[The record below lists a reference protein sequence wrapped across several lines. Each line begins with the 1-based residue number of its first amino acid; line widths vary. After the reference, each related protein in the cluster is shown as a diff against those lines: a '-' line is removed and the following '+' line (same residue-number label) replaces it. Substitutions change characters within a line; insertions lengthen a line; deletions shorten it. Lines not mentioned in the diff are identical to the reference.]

1 MNKKEILDILYS
13 ERNRLMSMYTR
24 PGWTTWALVGAI
36 ASLLW
41 LFLDSYVEE
50 SFAWKHSIAI
60 FYSIFNTYISVVC
73 LITAF
78 KNNHLPVW
86 TKGEPLLRLGI
97 VCAFMIYLAQCVM
110 FINYKPLFAQ
120 IGILYYSTIV
130 FNVLLLLLLV
140 LVFIMSFIP
149 SLRTQ
154 KNNRVAGCVMA
165 ILFLLFVLEWGMV
178 VLRDINQID
187 ICNLK
192 AGLIMSAI
200 GILAGCFN
208 ISTPNKLNK
217 LDNLINKVLYEEGE
231 IDEKKIMSELETC
244 MIGLKYSDFLMN
256 DNYDYISKW
265 TRYLYWNLCVLNE
278 TTGNSN
284 DYTDSVRS
292 IVKDSMDKI
301 EHLQNRI
308 DYVLK
313 MLKLGYDKSD
323 LDPKLSPLMQVMQ
336 DSLDLIGIWHETR
349 KKMSEYNFEDFKKFV
364 NLKEQEADIIF
375 KKNNINNE

>member
-1 MNKKEILDILYS
+1 MTSKKDILDILYA
-13 ERNRLMSMYTR
+13 ERNRLLSMYTR

-36 ASLLW
+36 ASLVW
-41 LFLDSYVEE
+41 LFLDLYVED

-60 FYSIFNTYISVVC
+60 FYSLFNTYISVAC

-78 KNNHLPVW
+78 KNNHLPLW
-86 TKGEPLLRLGI
+86 TKGEPLLILEL
-97 VCAFMIYLAQCVM
+97 VFAFMLYLAQCVM

-120 IGILYYSTIV
+120 IGILYYPTVVI
-130 FNVLLLLLLV
+130 NILLLLLLV

-165 ILFLLFVLEWGMV
+165 ILFLLFVVEWGMIV
-178 VLRDINQID
+178 WRDSNQIE
-187 ICNLK
+187 ICNIK

-265 TRYLYWNLCVLNE
+265 TRYIYWNLCILDE
-278 TTGNSN
+278 TISNSN

-313 MLKLGYDKSD
+313 MLKLGYDTSD

-336 DSLDLIGIWHETR
+336 DSLDLIGIWHETW
-349 KKMSEYNFEDFKKFV
+349 KKMSEYNFEDFGKYV
-364 NLKEQEADIIF
+364 NLKKQEADILF
-375 KKNNINNE
+375 QKNNTP

>member
-1 MNKKEILDILYS
+1 
-13 ERNRLMSMYTR
+13 
-24 PGWTTWALVGAI
+24 
-36 ASLLW
+36 
-41 LFLDSYVEE
+41 
-50 SFAWKHSIAI
+50 
-60 FYSIFNTYISVVC
+60 
-73 LITAF
+73 
-78 KNNHLPVW
+78 
-86 TKGEPLLRLGI
+86 
-97 VCAFMIYLAQCVM
+97 
-110 FINYKPLFAQ
+110 
-120 IGILYYSTIV
+120 
-130 FNVLLLLLLV
+130 
-140 LVFIMSFIP
+140 
-149 SLRTQ
+149 
-154 KNNRVAGCVMA
+154 
-165 ILFLLFVLEWGMV
+165 
-178 VLRDINQID
+178 
-187 ICNLK
+187 
-192 AGLIMSAI
+192 MSAI

-265 TRYLYWNLCVLNE
+265 TRYLYWNLCILNE

-349 KKMSEYNFEDFKKFV
+349 KKMSEYNFEDFGKYV
-364 NLKEQEADIIF
+364 NLKKQEADILF
-375 KKNNINNE
+375 QINNTQQ

>member
-41 LFLDSYVEE
+41 LFLDLYVEE
-50 SFAWKHSIAI
+50 FFAWEQCIAI
-60 FYSIFNTYISVVC
+60 FYSIFNTYISVAC

-110 FINYKPLFAQ
+110 FINYKLLFAQ
-120 IGILYYSTIV
+120 IGILYYTTIV

-140 LVFIMSFIP
+140 LVFIISFIP

-187 ICNLK
+187 ICNIK

-265 TRYLYWNLCVLNE
+265 TRYLYWNLCILNE

-349 KKMSEYNFEDFKKFV
+349 KKMSEYNFEDFGKYV
-364 NLKEQEADIIF
+364 NLKKQEADILF
-375 KKNNINNE
+375 QINNTPQ